1 MYDRVR
7 CACAS
12 MRSVPDRRCYLRC
25 MLRELINRDR
35 AAFGALLEANH
46 VSRLYAFGSSVH
58 GPFGPESDV
67 DVLVEVDASDEVA
80 GRLLINIWNGLERI
94 FQRPVDLLT
103 EQSLRNPYLRA
114 EVERTKQLIY
124 DGAKRQVL
132 V

>member
-1 MYDRVR
+1 
-7 CACAS
+7 
-12 MRSVPDRRCYLRC
+12 
-25 MLRELINRDR
+25 MLKELIDRDR
-35 AAFGALLEANH
+35 NGFSQLLLRNQ

-67 DVLVEVDASDEVA
+67 DVLVEVDAPDEQA
-80 GRLLINIWNGLERI
+80 GRMLINVWNGLEDL

-103 EQSLRNPYLRA
+103 ESSLRNPYLRA
-114 EVERTKQLIY
+114 EVERTKKLIY